1 MSINYGQ
8 LLGGRYE
15 LGDVIGYGG
24 MADVYTAT
32 DTLLGRDVAIKMMRV
47 DLARDDAFVERF
59 RREAQNAAKL
69 NHSSIVAV
77 FDTGETD
84 TGMGTVP
91 YIVME
96 LVRGETLRDILR
108 REGTI
113 DPNRAAG
120 ILAPVCDALNFSHR
134 AGIIHRD
141 IKPANIMITTTGDVK
156 VMDFGIARALGDTTS
171 MTQTAA
177 VIGTAQY
184 LSPEQARGKPA
195 DGRSDTYA
203 VGCVLYECV
212 TGEPPFIGETPLS
225 VAYQHVQD
233 MPDSPSAHIP
243 ELGAA
248 ESTAVDSVVLTA
260 MAKDPA
266 ERYDTADDM
275 AKDLRRLQQG
285 QVPLAA
291 ANHIPPQGDNDANTT
306 EFIPQAGAAAGA
318 AGAAAMA
325 GGAENGPSA
334 GASGNQDLDRNDSG
348 QPAKRRR
355 IWPIVALLAIV
366 ALLGGAGGALVLSG
380 NGNGFQIG
388 SSTTT
393 VPEVAGMEEDQ
404 ATQVLEDSGF
414 NVQLG
419 ETPDPDVPEGLAVTT
434 DPGPGTSALT
444 SSTVTLL
451 LSSGPEIVDLP
462 DVRGIPAADARD
474 TLLAAGFVVDPVM
487 NEVTSEDIAEGDIVE
502 QNPAAGDRVSLGTT
516 VQLTASSG
524 SANRQVPDV
533 TGLTVEDARNTLEAA
548 GFEVQ
553 VIDVDGVEPSG
564 RVITTQGSGSTMP
577 VGSTVEIEVSRGNQ
591 MRMPS
596 VIGMDATEVGDRLRD
611 DGFTGSVNEQ
621 PVNTTDLLQ
630 VGEVA
635 GQSPSSGSAVSR
647 NGTVTVEVYRF
658 GL

>member
-1 MSINYGQ
+1 MSITNGQ

-113 DPNRAAG
+113 EPNRAAG
-120 ILAPVCDALNFSHR
+120 ILAPVCDALDFSHR

-141 IKPANIMITTTGDVK
+141 IKPANIMITSTGDVK

-212 TGEPPFIGETPLS
+212 TGEPPFVGETPLS

-291 ANHIPPQGDNDANTT
+291 ANHIPPQVDDNSQTT
-306 EFIPQAGAAAGA
+306 EFIPQS
-318 AGAAAMA
+318 GAAAM
-325 GGAENGPSA
+325 
-334 GASGNQDLDRNDSG
+334 SGSGEIAPAADTSGSQDLDRNNSE

-355 IWPIVALLAIV
+355 IWPIVALLSIV
-366 ALLGGAGGALVLSG
+366 ALLGGAGGAMLLSN

-388 SSTTT
+388 SSNTT
-393 VPEVAGMEEDQ
+393 VPEVTGMNEEQ
-404 ATQVLEDSGF
+404 ATQVLEDAGF
-414 NVQLG
+414 SVQVS
-419 ETPDPDVPEGLAVTT
+419 ETPDPEIPEGQAVTT
-434 DPGPGTSALT
+434 DPSPGSSALT

-451 LSSGPEIVDLP
+451 MSTGPEIVDLP
-462 DVRGIPAADARD
+462 DVRGKPAAEARD

-487 NEVTSEDIAEGDIVE
+487 NEVSSEDIAEGDIVD
-502 QNPAAGDRVSLGTT
+502 QSPAAGERVSIGTT

-548 GFEVQ
+548 GFEVH
-553 VIDVDGVEPSG
+553 VIEVDGVEPSG
-564 RVITTQGSGSTMP
+564 RVISTQGSGSTRP

-591 MRMPS
+591 IRMPS
-596 VIGMDATEVGDRLRD
+596 VIGMDVSEVGNRLRD
-611 DGFTGSVNEQ
+611 EGFSGSINEQ
-621 PVNTTDLLQ
+621 PVNTTDLLR

-647 NGTVTVEVYRF
+647 SGTVTIEVYRF

>member
-1 MSINYGQ
+1 MSITNGQ

-113 DPNRAAG
+113 EPNRAAG
-120 ILAPVCDALNFSHR
+120 ILAPVCDALDFSHR

-141 IKPANIMITTTGDVK
+141 IKPANIMITSTGDVK

-212 TGEPPFIGETPLS
+212 TGEPPFVGETPLS

-291 ANHIPPQGDNDANTT
+291 ANHIPPQVDDSSQTT
-306 EFIPQAGAAAGA
+306 EFIPQS
-318 AGAAAMA
+318 GAAAM
-325 GGAENGPSA
+325 
-334 GASGNQDLDRNDSG
+334 SGSGEISPAADTSGSQDLDRNNSE

-355 IWPIVALLAIV
+355 IWPIVALLSIV
-366 ALLGGAGGALVLSG
+366 ALLGGAGGAMLLSN

-388 SSTTT
+388 SSNTT
-393 VPEVAGMEEDQ
+393 VPEVTGMNEEQ
-404 ATQVLEDSGF
+404 ATQVLEDAGF
-414 NVQLG
+414 SVQVS
-419 ETPDPDVPEGLAVTT
+419 ETPDPEIPEGQAVTT
-434 DPGPGTSALT
+434 DPSPGSSALT

-451 LSSGPEIVDLP
+451 MSTGPEIVDLP
-462 DVRGIPAADARD
+462 DVRGKPAAEARD

-487 NEVTSEDIAEGDIVE
+487 NEVSSEDIAEGDIVD
-502 QNPAAGDRVSLGTT
+502 QSPAAGERVSIGTT

-548 GFEVQ
+548 GFVVH
-553 VIDVDGVEPSG
+553 VIEVDGVEPSG
-564 RVITTQGSGSTMP
+564 RVISTQGSGSTRP

-591 MRMPS
+591 IRMPS
-596 VIGMDATEVGDRLRD
+596 VIGMDASEVGNRLRD
-611 DGFTGSVNEQ
+611 EGFSGSINEQ
-621 PVNTTDLLQ
+621 PVNTTDLLR

-647 NGTVTVEVYRF
+647 SGTVTIQVYRF